1 MEEIVLVDRITIK
14 VNVDGVIKGAF
25 QNDDKVKADDAF
37 WNVND
42 TLIVD
47 RNEEIIEYY
56 HNIFAGNQIY
66 VKYHLEE
73 YIQMLLEDLD
83 ARGLFIEK
91 GDAPEDALFE
101 DGVTSTIIS

>member
-25 QNDDKVKADDAF
+25 QNDDKVKADDAL

-47 RNEEIIEYY
+47 RNEEIIE
-56 HNIFAGNQIY
+56 
-66 VKYHLEE
+66 
-73 YIQMLLEDLD
+73 
-83 ARGLFIEK
+83 
-91 GDAPEDALFE
+91 
-101 DGVTSTIIS
+101 